1 MFFLFPKLLDDFS
14 DSSPASSPK
23 RRKTSGPAVSSRF
36 VITYLFNLIS
46 WFAPTPC
53 FVGNLNTKGS
63 VWRTF
68 HKLILCLIF
77 SANYVEKEES
87 KRNVVDVIDCEKK
100 DEEDW
105 LPPPPQVSGHSKKLV
120 EEDSTIKEWRCTT
133 YVGFSSFYIVCDVSR
148 QIIQTMVSLNS
159 LLLAVIRARLI
170 SDR

>member
-1 MFFLFPKLLDDFS
+1 M
-14 DSSPASSPK
+14 
-23 RRKTSGPAVSSRF
+23 
-36 VITYLFNLIS
+36 
-46 WFAPTPC
+46 
-53 FVGNLNTKGS
+53 
-63 VWRTF
+63 
-68 HKLILCLIF
+68 
-77 SANYVEKEES
+77 
-87 KRNVVDVIDCEKK
+87 IDCEKK